1 MNPTQVCENGPAK
14 VSEGTRAEGGGQ
26 DYFVTYSEK
35 SQGYLLLGSL
45 LKLIRAKT

>member
-1 MNPTQVCENGPAK
+1 MELPISVK
-14 VSEGTRAEGGGQ
+14 DIGTEGGGQ

-45 LKLIRAKT
+45 LKLIRVKT